1 MNPGMDRA
9 EADAAQPMR
18 PMRGSLVTKV
28 PTRLRAL
35 SKPRRHLSDACVR
48 LGADTVRYVFAAVD
62 LHRSIHLVA
71 RRIQDGLRAS
81 PERRTEPSALRDN
94 APMIFPRH
102 KESVLRLLTRRS
114 KTHGQEKS

>member
-1 MNPGMDRA
+1 MNPRMDRA

-28 PTRLRAL
+28 RTRLRAL

-62 LHRSIHLVA
+62 LHRSIHPGRPAHPRRLA
-71 RRIQDGLRAS
+71 RFTR
-81 PERRTEPSALRDN
+81 EKNRTERTARQRVD
-94 APMIFPRH
+94 AFP
-102 KESVLRLLTRRS
+102 EA
-114 KTHGQEKS
+114 